1 MKKGWK
7 ALAAVLLALMLPL
20 GSACASIVGLD
31 ETLSGYLAPEGD
43 MRYSFGLKV
52 GTLLPYGE
60 ETLTMMK
67 AGRQSVLRLTRMIF

>member
-31 ETLSGYLAPEGD
+31 ETLSEKL
-43 MRYSFGLKV
+43 
-52 GTLLPYGE
+52 
-60 ETLTMMK
+60 
-67 AGRQSVLRLTRMIF
+67 